1 MILIIFVLGAYLYT
15 FPLKNLDFCKS
26 AEGKIIL
33 LHKEIVVGDK
43 IKAGE
48 RIGEVIK
55 IDHRPSASILKVSF
69 CEGPARD
76 FVSPPT
82 KIEKILSPLE
92 RLEANITKII
102 ALEEKIQ

>member
-1 MILIIFVLGAYLYT
+1 MRGIG
-15 FPLKNLDFCKS
+15 DRFCKV
-26 AEGKIIL
+26 AEGKMGIQR
-33 LHKEIVVGDK
+33 EIGVGDK
-43 IKAGE
+43 VKVGE
-48 RIGEVIK
+48 RIGEVVK
-55 IDHRPSASILKVSF
+55 IDHRPSASILKVAF
-69 CEGPARD
+69 EDGPARD

>member
-1 MILIIFVLGAYLYT
+1 MGIQR
-15 FPLKNLDFCKS
+15 
-26 AEGKIIL
+26 
-33 LHKEIVVGDK
+33 EIGVGDK
-43 IKAGE
+43 VKVGE
-48 RIGEVIK
+48 RIGEVVK
-55 IDHRPSASILKVSF
+55 IDHRPSASILKVAF